1 MEQPVADWWRTWF
14 GPGYLSLYDV
24 YLAERTPV
32 EVDQLQALL
41 ALATPARVLDL
52 ACGQGRHAIELAR
65 RGYEVTGVDLS
76 EYLLDVARARARA
89 AGVTVR
95 LLHRDMRDPLGGE
108 RFDLILSLF
117 TSFGYFEDEAEDHRV
132 LTGVVRM
139 LERGGRFVLEVLNG
153 QREREHF
160 EARQWFSVGKTAVM
174 EERRLERSA
183 RRLVVTRT
191 ISTPNGRE
199 TNAHSLRIY
208 DGAEIEAFLLDA
220 GFGDI
225 RLYGDWSGE
234 RLTPES
240 ARVLA
245 VATMGT

>member
-14 GPGYLSLYDV
+14 GPGYLSLYDG
-24 YLAERTPV
+24 YLSERTPV
-32 EVDQLQALL
+32 EVDHLEALL
-41 ALATPARVLDL
+41 ALTTPARVLDL

-76 EYLLDVARARARA
+76 EYLLEVARARARA

-95 LLHRDMRDPLGGE
+95 LLRRDMREPLSGE

-132 LTGVVRM
+132 LTGVARM

-208 DGAEIEAFLLDA
+208 DGAEIEASLLDA
-220 GFGDI
+220 GFADI